1 MKYINGEYIN
11 GADLY
16 GTQLQKQK
24 TTRKSLYKHP
34 ERAYWNINLQK
45 LAYF

>member
-24 TTRKSLYKHP
+24 ETFKRL
-34 ERAYWNINLQK
+34 
-45 LAYF
+45 

>member
-16 GTQLQKQK
+16 GTQLQNRKQLVK
-24 TTRKSLYKHP
+24 
-34 ERAYWNINLQK
+34 AYISIQRGPTGI
-45 LAYF
+45 

>member
-11 GADLY
+11 EADLY

-24 TTRKSLYKHP
+24 TICRSLYKYL
-34 ERAYWNINLQK
+34 EKAYWNKDL
-45 LAYF
+45 